1 MEIHFS
7 KYHGTGNDFILID
20 NRNEK
25 LKGDEFLFFRHLCD
39 RHTGIGGDGLILIE
53 NQENVDFLMRYY
65 NADGFT
71 GSFCGNGGRCAVSF
85 ARNLGIVKEKSV
97 FLAYD
102 GEHIASCKE
111 NEISVSLKKPDII
124 EHLAEGAYRL
134 NTGSPHLV
142 LFSFEPVSDE
152 KAFSEGKSIR
162 YSGLYEKE
170 GINVNF
176 VWNED
181 ETWHLV
187 TYERGVENLTL
198 SCGTGTV
205 AAALCIFRQNG
216 NNHSLKLQSKGG
228 QLTVSEEKDSNR
240 LILTGPAVKV
250 FDGIIHL

>member
-1 MEIHFS
+1 
-7 KYHGTGNDFILID
+7 
-20 NRNEK
+20 
-25 LKGDEFLFFRHLCD
+25 
-39 RHTGIGGDGLILIE
+39 
-53 NQENVDFLMRYY
+53 
-65 NADGFT
+65 
-71 GSFCGNGGRCAVSF
+71 
-85 ARNLGIVKEKSV
+85 
-97 FLAYD
+97 
-102 GEHIASCKE
+102 
-111 NEISVSLKKPDII
+111 
-124 EHLAEGAYRL
+124 
-134 NTGSPHLV
+134 
-142 LFSFEPVSDE
+142 
-152 KAFSEGKSIR
+152 
-162 YSGLYEKE
+162 LYEKE

-228 QLTVSEEKDSNR
+228 QLTVSEEKDSNH